1 MTLFCNLPETARFF
15 GKKAGGFVFIQ
26 LDIKM
31 NPNYQNIITMEQGK
45 RGGKPCIR
53 NLRITVYDV
62 LSWLSQ
68 GMKQEEII
76 EDFPELTAVDI
87 NACLAFAAERERHL
101 VTLVS

>member
-1 MTLFCNLPETARFF
+1 MP
-15 GKKAGGFVFIQ
+15 
-26 LDIKM
+26 
-31 NPNYQNIITMEQGK
+31 PNYQNIITLEHGK

-62 LSWLSQ
+62 LSWLAQ

-76 EDFPELTAVDI
+76 EDFPELTAIDI

>member
-1 MTLFCNLPETARFF
+1 MS
-15 GKKAGGFVFIQ
+15 Q
-26 LDIKM
+26 
-31 NPNYQNIITMEQGK
+31 NYQNIITLEQGK

-62 LSWLSQ
+62 LSWLAQ
-68 GMKQEEII
+68 GMKQEEIL

-87 NACLAFAAERERHL
+87 NACLTFAAERERHL

>member
-1 MTLFCNLPETARFF
+1 MILFCNSPETARFS
-15 GKKAGGFVFIQ
+15 KKRAVLFFQ
-26 LDIKM
+26 YLESKM
-31 NPNYQNIITMEQGK
+31 PPNYQNIITMEQGK

-76 EDFPELTAVDI
+76 EDFPELTTVDI